1 MELNK
6 FDQLLLS
13 DYPYIAVFY
22 IPLKPLLVNLIVMTT
37 LWLICEY
44 IFRKTTIKQNKE
56 IKLPAF
62 VVFNVILASQLL
74 PLIVNIIYT
83 SIAIKIFDGFN
94 IINIIKFGGHKINFF
109 IMFFLASI
117 SIFIVSLY
125 VIFKPTFRRY
135 MGLGFSLHIG
145 FKKTL
150 FYTFAGLLIVFL
162 TGFSYSFFFGG
173 DKLIFEMHREMI
185 KSAGTSIIAMVII
198 SGLIFAPIGEEILFR
213 GVIYT
218 AIKERLGFVTALILQ
233 SALFS
238 VMHGSN
244 IAIPFLLG
252 IVFAL
257 LYEKTKSLY
266 PSISVHFFYNLAF
279 YISIYQK
286 T

>member
-1 MELNK
+1 
-6 FDQLLLS
+6 
-13 DYPYIAVFY
+13 
-22 IPLKPLLVNLIVMTT
+22 
-37 LWLICEY
+37 
-44 IFRKTTIKQNKE
+44 
-56 IKLPAF
+56 
-62 VVFNVILASQLL
+62 
-74 PLIVNIIYT
+74 
-83 SIAIKIFDGFN
+83 
-94 IINIIKFGGHKINFF
+94 
-109 IMFFLASI
+109 
-117 SIFIVSLY
+117 
-125 VIFKPTFRRY
+125 
-135 MGLGFSLHIG
+135 
-145 FKKTL
+145 
-150 FYTFAGLLIVFL
+150 
-162 TGFSYSFFFGG
+162 
-173 DKLIFEMHREMI
+173 MI